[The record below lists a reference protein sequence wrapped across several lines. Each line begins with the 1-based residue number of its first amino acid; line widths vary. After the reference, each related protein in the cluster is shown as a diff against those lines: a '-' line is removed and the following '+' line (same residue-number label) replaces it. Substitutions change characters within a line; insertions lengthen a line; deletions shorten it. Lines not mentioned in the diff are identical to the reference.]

1 MITYINDLKGNTKIE
16 VTLGD
21 TQELPV
27 APDGHEWIDV
37 SCIADNLRG
46 VRVLMLEKVTK

>member
-21 TQELPV
+21 TQELPA
-27 APDGHEWIDV
+27 APDGFEWIDV

>member
-1 MITYINDLKGNTKIE
+1 MKKTINDVKGNIE
-16 VTLGD
+16 IEGALCSA
-21 TQELPV
+21 QELPTM
-27 APDGHEWIDV
+27 PDGFERNKV